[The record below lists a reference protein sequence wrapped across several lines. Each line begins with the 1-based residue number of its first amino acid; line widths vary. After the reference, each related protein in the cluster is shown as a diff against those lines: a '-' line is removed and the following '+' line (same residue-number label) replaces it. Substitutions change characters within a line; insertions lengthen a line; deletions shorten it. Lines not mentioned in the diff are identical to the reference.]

1 MSVHMDTIVLVHLL
15 QCPHGYFK
23 ISTFFNVNNDMELWM
38 HSSCALISIYLNF
51 FPSHDLQTLPDKL
64 TYIFDLIPKKE
75 FQSVHVYKRCCV
87 QMFLYICTRLYLLGV
102 HIYTNVYSNNI
113 EKQIHDLSGPSAKYM
128 TIIQAQ

>member
-1 MSVHMDTIVLVHLL
+1 
-15 QCPHGYFK
+15 
-23 ISTFFNVNNDMELWM
+23 M
-38 HSSCALISIYLNF
+38 HSSCAFISIYLNL

-64 TYIFDLIPKKE
+64 TYIFDLIPKKN
-75 FQSVHVYKRCCV
+75 FMSVHVYKSCCV

-128 TIIQAQ
+128 AIIQAQ